1 MTGTEILF
9 TVLGSVVAALSAAY
23 LGGKYTLKAVEK
35 TYAKNIE
42 LQKANQ
48 ENIIK
53 ALLQAIHDEIETL
66 WEHYSSELGAK
77 VDSLPDNHPL
87 NYFFPIL
94 QDYFTIYT
102 GNSILIGHIPDVD
115 LRKSIVTT
123 YTKARA
129 MIDTIRFNNDLVQ
142 KNEFWFRLYQQSKDP
157 TIAKNVDD
165 SWNVLIEYSKVIKKF
180 HADLK
185 ITVNDLLRKL
195 RKTGVLYQA
204 GQ

>member
-1 MTGTEILF
+1 MTGIEIFF
-9 TVLGSVVAALSAAY
+9 TALGSVVAALLAAY
-23 LGGKYTLKAVEK
+23 LGGRYTFRAVEK
-35 TYAKNIE
+35 TFAKNLE
-42 LQKANQ
+42 LQKVNQ

-77 VDSLPDNHPL
+77 IDSLPDNHPL
-87 NYFFPIL
+87 NYLFPIL

-102 GNSILIGHIPDVD
+102 GNAILIGHIFDVE

-129 MIDTIRFNNDLVQ
+129 MIDTIRLNNELVQ

-157 TIAKNVDD
+157 TLAKNVDD
-165 SWNVLIEYSKVIKKF
+165 SWTLLIEYAKVIKKY
-180 HADLK
+180 HADMK

-195 RKTGVLYQA
+195 RKTGVLYQER
-204 GQ
+204 Q